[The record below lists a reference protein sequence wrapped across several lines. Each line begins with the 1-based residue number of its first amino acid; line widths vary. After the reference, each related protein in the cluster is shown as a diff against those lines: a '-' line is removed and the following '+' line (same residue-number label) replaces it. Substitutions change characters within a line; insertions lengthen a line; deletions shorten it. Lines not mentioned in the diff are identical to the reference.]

1 MDENEK
7 KAGNCENTLD
17 SRQWIHLHSFTP
29 ALSLAKFI
37 LRDLM
42 LAEENSCKINFINKF
57 YPIWTMKV
65 DNWESFWVEEKQK
78 QSNTAK
84 LNIESSKCKKINFCE
99 MWNKSEPTEAGILE
113 IVENC
118 KSCCRWQYGSFLL
131 PRNHIYTILKN
142 NYIKKFSTQQQRKVV
157 SAR

>member
-84 LNIESSKCKKINFCE
+84 LNIESSKCKKNKLL
-99 MWNKSEPTEAGILE
+99 WNVKQEWADRQKLESSKLLKIVRAAAGDNMGLFFSLAITFT
-113 IVENC
+113 
-118 KSCCRWQYGSFLL
+118 QY
-131 PRNHIYTILKN
+131 
-142 NYIKKFSTQQQRKVV
+142 
-157 SAR
+157 